1 MEITEAKELIGETI
15 QRFGNISNTRI
26 IEYKI
31 TKNLSRDACTYHR
44 DFSLQPLQYKGL
56 IRFKRKALLEATKS
70 KIICLIIHEL
80 AHTMPSSIIESL
92 KEDEKRKKLE
102 EIIGKDTG
110 NEVSWYHGRDWK
122 RVYKGLISTYKIVF
136 PGVIKDKDVKEYYPS
151 SQQAWFKL

>member
-1 MEITEAKELIGETI
+1 
-15 QRFGNISNTRI
+15 
-26 IEYKI
+26 
-31 TKNLSRDACTYHR
+31 
-44 DFSLQPLQYKGL
+44 
-56 IRFKRKALLEATKS
+56 
-70 KIICLIIHEL
+70 
-80 AHTMPSSIIESL
+80 MPSSIIESL